1 MIRLTPI
8 NLLLGRLLPL
18 NLLEQYNLQH
28 FLPLIHAFQTGNIP
42 AWRAELERNREWYR
56 ARSIW
61 LVLYERGETLVWR
74 NLFRL
79 AWKDYMRLNPTVA
92 AKSQC
97 PIWVMLQAAQQCF
110 KGSGELEDGD
120 VALEDVV
127 CAFSS
132 LIDHVSVVGVVKFQ
146 ADETGYCSRLY
157 LVFKPDVG
165 HEKGRRRVWRIP
177 KAMDG
182 RTSCFPDQ
190 RIDFARRTIHDHLRL
205 IKRCYTTIIIII
217 SNKHLALSSSS
228 CGRWLPNLLHASVR
242 ATSKLGSNIHLMNLL

>member
-1 MIRLTPI
+1 LIRLTPI
-8 NLLLGRLLPL
+8 NLLLGRLLSL
-18 NLLEQYNLQH
+18 NLLERYNLQH

-61 LVLYERGETLVWR
+61 LVLYERGEILVWR

-79 AWKDYMRLNPTVA
+79 AWKDYMRLNPTAA

-120 VALEDVV
+120 AVLEDVI

-132 LIDHVSVVGVVKFQ
+132 LIDHVSRRFCFCNDMLMVQGIILGYISYSNQTLVMKK
-146 ADETGYCSRLY
+146 ADDG
-157 LVFKPDVG
+157 FG
-165 HEKGRRRVWRIP
+165 GFP
-177 KAMDG
+177 KLWTVEPRAF
-182 RTSCFPDQ
+182 RTN
-190 RIDFARRTIHDHLRL
+190 A
-205 IKRCYTTIIIII
+205 
-217 SNKHLALSSSS
+217 
-228 CGRWLPNLLHASVR
+228 
-242 ATSKLGSNIHLMNLL
+242 